1 MNNSEIAKHSIER
14 AIEFGRQKDDKV
26 SLAVDSIIA
35 DLTDRRGLRQEWEQ
49 IDDNI
54 KNDIIEV
61 WESIMRDIFHL

>member
-1 MNNSEIAKHSIER
+1 MTNTETVEHSIQR
-14 AIEFGRQKDDKV
+14 ALEFGRQKDDKV

-49 IDDNI
+49 IDKDI

-61 WESIMRDIFHL
+61 WDGIIRNIFHL